1 MNVLRRGVA
10 LTALMAVLAAI
21 VWGPA
26 AVPSAALF
34 GLLATSIQVAATR
47 IVVRAGAERFG
58 VFAQRWAVGM
68 LLRLA
73 GVALIPLAL
82 LAAPAWFAPLP
93 VATGFLGVLLPLL
106 YWETRLVR

>member
-1 MNVLRRGVA
+1 MNMLRPGLA
-10 LTALMAVLAAI
+10 LTALVGALAAL
-21 VWGPA
+21 VWGVA
-26 AVPSAALF
+26 AVPSAVLF
-34 GLLATSIQVAATR
+34 GLLATSIQVAAAR
-47 IVVRAGAERFG
+47 IVLRASDERFG

-82 LAAPAWFAPLP
+82 LAAPTLFAPLP

-106 YWETRLVR
+106 YWETRLV